1 MKITKRQ
8 LKRIIKE
15 EKVKLLKEQGSPGDA
30 IEDAERGLISIAL
43 SFIQEDVG
51 RMEEE
56 IWRFMGDIGYDDMYI
71 QSALEQLMD
80 RNNLR

>member
-1 MKITKRQ
+1 MKISKKQ

-15 EKVKLLKEQGSPGDA
+15 EKAKLLKEASPGDVIA
-30 IEDAERGLISIAL
+30 DLEKGLIAISL
-43 SFIQEDVG
+43 QFIQEDVG

-56 IWRFMGDIGYDDMYI
+56 IWRFMGDIGHDDMNV
-71 QSALEQLMD
+71 QSALDQLFD